1 MAKVGTVRKEVG
13 CRAGMR
19 ALGVYMRQSGL
30 LALSLVALMLGATRG
45 NASSGANGERE
56 ATQEPAFVVVIDAG
70 SSGSRVHVFQLQWN
84 VELGKTPS
92 LPEVKLPAHKLK
104 IEPGLSTYAHR
115 PRDAG
120 ASILPLIDFAERHVP
135 QAVWAQTPLLV
146 VATAGLR
153 LLPTRASAAILH
165 SCEHALRQRASFP
178 VRSSDLFVLGG
189 ADEGA
194 YGWLAVNFLAQRL
207 RGMPDAALGT
217 LGAVEVGGASSQ
229 VAFEPTTPFSPG
241 TNATVTLR
249 VGGAAYRVLSRSFL
263 GMGQDEM
270 RRAL

>member
-1 MAKVGTVRKEVG
+1 MQDSGIRKRARSKVNSALIEFHLLFPARALATRNGGHVRMAKVGTVRKEVG

-135 QAVWAQTPLLV
+135 QVVWAQTPLLLLLKV
-146 VATAGLR
+146 PPHPRKWTLQALLK
-153 LLPTRASAAILH
+153 LLP
-165 SCEHALRQRASFP
+165 
-178 VRSSDLFVLGG
+178 VLQ
-189 ADEGA
+189 
-194 YGWLAVNFLAQRL
+194 L
-207 RGMPDAALGT
+207 P
-217 LGAVEVGGASSQ
+217 
-229 VAFEPTTPFSPG
+229 
-241 TNATVTLR
+241 
-249 VGGAAYRVLSRSFL
+249 LSRL
-263 GMGQDEM
+263 QV
-270 RRAL
+270 LHLP